1 MNKKGKSKLNLKL
14 NAHFEYL
21 GNLSKKI
28 KDHKLIKEK
37 TTEYIK
43 EQEELKNN
51 CTFKPKINNYKTPK
65 TEMQTI
71 KYDNMLRAEQLYLD
85 NQKRM
90 EKLNAYAQLRDNR
103 ISQENTF
110 QPKFV
115 SSSVKKLK
123 KNFSLRLYTF
133 NKMKEEKLNKIMNSI
148 ETDYNS
154 ICTFTPKLNLEFNN
168 SLKNNINNTCK
179 NSKNLNIPAYQRLY
193 NENKEKILRQEER
206 KNQIMEDILLNANNP
221 LMHCNNKIKIN
232 TRDTNNNNNVS
243 KSVDYQKIE
252 ELYNDYK
259 KKRIKMKK
267 KQENLDN
274 EIGITFNPSL
284 INGEKYLD
292 KIDPNFYQR
301 EKKFVQN
308 QRNHIEA
315 YQNYLDKE
323 KEKYFKKFSEEKK
336 IL

>member
-1 MNKKGKSKLNLKL
+1 
-14 NAHFEYL
+14 
-21 GNLSKKI
+21 
-28 KDHKLIKEK
+28 
-37 TTEYIK
+37 
-43 EQEELKNN
+43 
-51 CTFKPKINNYKTPK
+51 
-65 TEMQTI
+65 
-71 KYDNMLRAEQLYLD
+71 
-85 NQKRM
+85 
-90 EKLNAYAQLRDNR
+90 
-103 ISQENTF
+103 
-110 QPKFV
+110 
-115 SSSVKKLK
+115 
-123 KNFSLRLYTF
+123 
-133 NKMKEEKLNKIMNSI
+133 MKEEKLNKIMNSL

-154 ICTFTPKLNLEFNN
+154 ICTFTPKLNLEYNN

-336 IL
+336 NIIIKNVVDRLYKDGLEKTLTKNHTKQNLFSKSYYNGDNKEDFDNNETIFFNKSAINTDNINNNISKNNNNESFIRKNNIIIPMKNIDDLSLAKNDKYTTNQLPLMLNKNNK